1 MLTNDIKSNEHN
13 KDPPHAQKKLSH
25 IKKLEFLKKGF
36 LSHKTANYLSNH
48 TNTFSKNCFPM
59 PSDQCE
65 LLSTFL

>member
-36 LSHKTANYLSNH
+36 LRN
-48 TNTFSKNCFPM
+48 
-59 PSDQCE
+59 
-65 LLSTFL
+65 